1 MSLEYVRCRVVLSC
15 LCSINMVF
23 RPLYSPLVPLILS
36 VWLVPVSLPCYIQV
50 LMVGSQ
56 WFDIHGGHLH
66 QGNSC
71 QYWMLLDGLRL
82 PTSTLSLS
90 YYFTLYYFI
99 VLSTQVTSLHQY
111 CYHYHHYL
119 HCTFSILRIVHG
131 HTEMLCLF
139 ECSTRHITQLLH
151 SLVRHWVEHS
161 KRFHISKDI
170 NT

>member
-1 MSLEYVRCRVVLSC
+1 MSLEFVSCSVVLSC
-15 LCSINMVF
+15 LCLIIWCSALPTL
-23 RPLYSPLVPLILS
+23 PLSHWFLS
-36 VWLVPVSLPCYIQV
+36 VWLVPVSLPCNIQA

-56 WFDIHGGHLH
+56 WFDIHGSHLH

-71 QYWMLLDGLRL
+71 QYWRLLDVLRL